1 MSDTR
6 FETPSTA
13 FATTS
18 LRIIATAIV
27 FVGLYYASSI
37 VITLICAL
45 FIAFVLDPGVVLME
59 RMRIPRWLGALLMV
73 LLALLILYLMVY
85 LVYGRALALIRE
97 LPSLVNPI
105 QRIVFRMQ
113 TMLRDFWQRTSSA
126 GPSAPE
132 AAIPTVRLQQGSP
145 WVQFLERGLGPF
157 YAFTVALLFIPFLV
171 FFMLTSKDQIWAST
185 LNLFPRERR
194 QNVEDVFRSL
204 SHMVRR
210 YVLGNILVAL
220 ISTVLILPV
229 FSAVSLRHALI
240 IGPIAAFLSLIPY
253 IGLALSLVPPLLI
266 ALVEYDS
273 VGPFVTITITLI
285 VVHFL
290 AANVLTPKLVG
301 RSVKLNAITVTIA
314 MMFWGWMWGGIGL
327 LLAVPITASVK
338 AVCDNVRSLKAWG
351 AWMGDG

>member
-1 MSDTR
+1 MPDTR
-6 FETPSTA
+6 IETPPAA

-18 LRIIATAIV
+18 LRVIATALV
-27 FVGLYYASSI
+27 FAGLYYASSI
-37 VITLICAL
+37 LITLICAL
-45 FIAFVLDPGVVLME
+45 FIAFVLDPAVVLME
-59 RMRIPRWLGALLMV
+59 RMRLPRWLGALLMV
-73 LLALLILYLMVY
+73 LLALLVLYLIVY
-85 LVYGRALALIRE
+85 LVYGRALTFIRD

-113 TMLRDFWQRTSSA
+113 TMMRDFWQRTSTVS
-126 GPSAPE
+126 PPTPE

-145 WVQFLERGLGPF
+145 LMQFLERGFGPF
-157 YAFTVALLFIPFLV
+157 YAFTVGVLFIPFLV
-171 FFMLTSKDQIWAST
+171 FFMLTSKDQLWAST

-194 QNVEDVFRSL
+194 QHVEDVFRGL

-220 ISTVLILPV
+220 ISTVLILPA
-229 FSAVSLRHALI
+229 FSAIGLRYALI
-240 IGPIAAFLSLIPY
+240 VGPIAAFLSLIPY
-253 IGLALSLVPPLLI
+253 LGLALSLIPPLLI
-266 ALVEYDS
+266 ALVQYDRL
-273 VGPFVTITITLI
+273 GPFVAITVTLVI
-285 VVHFL
+285 VHFL
-290 AANVLTPKLVG
+290 AVNMLTPKLVG
-301 RSVKLNAITVTIA
+301 RSVKLNALTVTIA

>member
-1 MSDTR
+1 MPDTR
-6 FETPSTA
+6 IETPSAA

-27 FVGLYYASSI
+27 FAGLYYASSI
-37 VITLICAL
+37 LITLICAL
-45 FIAFVLDPGVVLME
+45 FIAFVLDPAVVLME
-59 RMRIPRWLGALLMV
+59 RMRLPRWLGALLMV
-73 LLALLILYLMVY
+73 LLALLVLYLIVY
-85 LVYGRALALIRE
+85 LVYGRALTFIRD

-113 TMLRDFWQRTSSA
+113 TMMRDFWQRTSTVS
-126 GPSAPE
+126 PTPE

-145 WVQFLERGLGPF
+145 LMQFLERGFGPF
-157 YAFTVALLFIPFLV
+157 YAFTVGVLFIPFLV
-171 FFMLTSKDQIWAST
+171 FFMLTSKDQLWAST

-194 QNVEDVFRSL
+194 QHVEDVFRGL

-220 ISTVLILPV
+220 ISTVLILPA
-229 FSAVSLRHALI
+229 FSAIGLRYTLI
-240 IGPIAAFLSLIPY
+240 VGPIAAFLSLIPY
-253 IGLALSLVPPLLI
+253 LGLALSLIPPLLI
-266 ALVEYDS
+266 ALVQYDRL
-273 VGPFVTITITLI
+273 GPFVAITVTLVI
-285 VVHFL
+285 VHFL
-290 AANVLTPKLVG
+290 AVNMLTPKLVG
-301 RSVKLNAITVTIA
+301 RSVKLNALTVTIA